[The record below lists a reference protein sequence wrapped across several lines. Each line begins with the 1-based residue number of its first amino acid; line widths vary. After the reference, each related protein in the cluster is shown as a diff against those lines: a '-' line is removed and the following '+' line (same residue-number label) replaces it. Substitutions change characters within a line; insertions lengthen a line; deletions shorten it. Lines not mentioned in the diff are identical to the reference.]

1 MLLVGI
7 LQLYIQLYII
17 ITPKLRKK
25 WYIDN
30 EIFLN
35 IVETSTAPSTTTTY
49 RPTTEPGNTS

>member
-7 LQLYIQLYII
+7 LQLYIQLYI
-17 ITPKLRKK
+17 KLRKK
-25 WYIDN
+25 LYIDN

-49 RPTTEPGNTS
+49 TTTTEPGNTS

>member
-17 ITPKLRKK
+17 TLKLRKK
-25 WYIDN
+25 LYIDN

-49 RPTTEPGNTS
+49 TTTTEPGNTS